1 MLLPRKHNKPRSGRA
16 PVLAVVLAVFAA
28 SVILI
33 HAPAGVADEGMW
45 LPFLLD
51 KSPIESWHARGL
63 ELSAKE
69 LYHKKDASISDAIIQ
84 LGGGTAGF
92 VSIDGLIITNHHV
105 AFGALQ
111 RTSST
116 KSDYINEGFLAQNLS
131 EEIAAPGY
139 EAKVL
144 LDSED
149 VTKKVLKSVKKDM
162 TDQERYKAIEKVS
175 KEIVAKA
182 EKGRDVFAEVETV
195 YGGSQ
200 YYLYTYFKIKDIRIV
215 YAPPLSI
222 GEYGGDIDNWMW
234 PRHTGDF
241 SFMRAYVAPD
251 GSSAEYSGDNVPYHP
266 KKYLSI
272 SAAPLSEDD
281 FTIVMGYPG
290 STKRYRTSYSIDHA
304 VNTAYPANIKM
315 MREILDIV
323 EEESQRGRAV
333 EITLANI
340 NKGLNNAYKNYNGM
354 LEGLN
359 KSNLLAQKMK
369 EENDLRRYMAA
380 NEDLQKKYGHVL
392 DDIQAQYDDYM
403 TFWEQNRL
411 LGMVGYVSTAMRN
424 SLTIYKWA
432 EEREKKD
439 IDRDPGYQD
448 RDEPRRKKGLE
459 LADLGYDE
467 QTDKRILKLF
477 LMRLAA
483 SDQTH
488 GAIDGITPE
497 VTEAEIDEMLSGMYT
512 GTAITDKEKRMEMFG
527 MSKKEL
533 HALND
538 PFIEFAAKVHAQR
551 EKLDDRN
558 EAFAGA
564 LQKLRP
570 KLMELRTKYRG
581 GLLYPD
587 ANFTMRVSV
596 GQVKGYSP
604 GDAIQYHWLT
614 TLGGLVDKNTGDKPF
629 NAPQKL
635 VDLYKAGDVGG
646 YTDPASGEVPVCFLS
661 SDDVTGGNSGSPILN
676 GRGEV
681 IGLVFDGN
689 YEAISADYQHI
700 PGLTRTINV
709 DSRYILFVLDR
720 FAGARNVLDEL
731 KIVGAPTGGAG
742 AGGTGGR

>member
-1 MLLPRKHNKPRSGRA
+1 MSLPRNVRPGRILA
-16 PVLAVVLAVFAA
+16 VLALVAICATA
-28 SVILI
+28 LI
-33 HAPAGVADEGMW
+33 MINAPAGIADEGMW
-45 LPFLLD
+45 LPFLMD
-51 KSPIESWHARGL
+51 NSPIDSWQTRGL

-69 LYHKKDASISDAIIQ
+69 LYDRKDASISDAIVQ
-84 LGGGTAGF
+84 VGGGTGGF
-92 VSIDGLIITNHHV
+92 VSIDGLILTNHHV

-116 KSDYINEGFLAQNLS
+116 KSDYINEGFLAATRGD
-131 EEIAAPGY
+131 EIPAPGY

-144 LDSED
+144 LDVKD
-149 VTKKVLKSVKKDM
+149 VTKKVLKAVKKDM

-182 EKGRDVFAEVETV
+182 EKDGDTYTEVKNV

-241 SFMRAYVAPD
+241 SFLRAYVSPD
-251 GSSAEYSGDNVPYHP
+251 GKSAEYAEENVVYHP
-266 KKYLSI
+266 KKYLAMSK
-272 SAAPLSEDD
+272 APLAEDD
-281 FTIVMGYPG
+281 FTMVMGYPG
-290 STKRYRTSYSIDHA
+290 RTQRYRTSYSIDHA
-304 VNTAYPANIKM
+304 VNNYYPAGIRM
-315 MREILDIV
+315 MRDILDIV
-323 EEESQRGRAV
+323 EEESMRGRDV
-333 EITLANI
+333 EIKLANI
-340 NKGLNNAYKNYNGM
+340 NKGINNSYKNSLGM
-354 LEGLN
+354 LDGLK

-369 EENDLRRYMAA
+369 EEENLRRYLAA
-380 NEDLQKKYGHVL
+380 NEDLQKKYGHL
-392 DDIQAQYDDYM
+392 LGDIQAQYEDYT

-411 LGMVGYVSTAMRN
+411 LGMVGYVSTAMR
-424 SLTIYKWA
+424 SSMAIYKWA

-448 RDEPRRKKGLE
+448 RDEQRRRKGLE

-467 QTDKRILKLF
+467 QTDRRILKHF
-477 LMRLAA
+477 LLKLAKA
-483 SDQTH
+483 DQTH
-488 GAIDGITPE
+488 GGIDGINPE
-497 VTEAEIDEMLSGMYT
+497 ITEAEIDEMLGTMYSGT
-512 GTAITDKEKRMEMFG
+512 KVTNKETRMAMFD
-527 MSKKEL
+527 MTVKEL

-538 PFIEFAAKVHAQR
+538 PFIEFAAKVHTQR

-558 EAFAGA
+558 ESFAGA

-570 KLMELRTKYRG
+570 QLMDLRTKYRG

-587 ANFTMRVSV
+587 ANFTMRLST

-604 GDAIQYHWLT
+604 GDAIQYYWET
-614 TLGGLVDKNTGDKPF
+614 TLGGAIAKTTGEKPF
-629 NAPQKL
+629 NTPQKL
-635 VDLYKAGDVGG
+635 IDLHKAGDFGD
-646 YTDPASGEVPVCFLS
+646 YADPAMGDVPVCFLS
-661 SDDVTGGNSGSPILN
+661 TDDVTGGNSGSPILN

-689 YEAISADYQHI
+689 YESISADYQFI

-709 DSRYILFVLDR
+709 DSRYILFVLDK
-720 FAGARNVLDEL
+720 FSGATNVLDEL
-731 KIVGAPTGGAG
+731 KIVGSGAGGSG
-742 AGGTGGR
+742 AGGTGGH